1 MLTCINFKLTLMI
14 YVNLVQV
21 KFQLIFIS
29 YQLSAEYFI
38 KSYHVKKRQQ
48 RREVDMIMIFL
59 YKGEIEILHLLE
71 GFKGLDEFG
80 IIMIKKVEN

>member
-1 MLTCINFKLTLMI
+1 
-14 YVNLVQV
+14 
-21 KFQLIFIS
+21 
-29 YQLSAEYFI
+29 
-38 KSYHVKKRQQ
+38 
-48 RREVDMIMIFL
+48 MIMIFL